1 MSSGEEAKCRCAS
14 AEAGLEELGRDADDG
29 EVFWGLTTRLTGDGD
44 RAMCCV
50 VDEMT
55 AGRDEKRGETSRNE
69 RNFARRACRGKTL
82 GQRSWF
88 WGESWG
94 AKVSASSTEKVLPR
108 APGPSIVRTPQ
119 MLDSARISRYLP
131 DLRLVRWHSLQCA
144 GRTVLGTRGGR
155 EEEWERVG
163 RNGSVPSGVWEC
175 YSTGRVPEAACARAL
190 AATSRACWTTP
201 RPRMG
206 HR

>member
-14 AEAGLEELGRDADDG
+14 AEVGLEELGRDADDG

-55 AGRDEKRGETSRNE
+55 AGRDEKGGEMSRNE

-88 WGESWG
+88 WGESQG
-94 AKVSASSTEKVLPR
+94 AKVSASSTKKVLPR
-108 APGPSIVRTPQ
+108 APGPSIVRMPQ
-119 MLDSARISRYLP
+119 MLNSARISRYLP
-131 DLRLVRWHSLQCA
+131 DLRLACWHSLHPP
-144 GRTVLGTRGGR
+144 GGR
-155 EEEWERVG
+155 
-163 RNGSVPSGVWEC
+163 NLDHPQ
-175 YSTGRVPEAACARAL
+175 STAAE
-190 AATSRACWTTP
+190 TV
-201 RPRMG
+201 
-206 HR
+206 